1 MKRLS
6 DQTLYEIIEISA
18 DAPKEEVERAC
29 DRAAATYG
37 AGSLAT
43 YTLASAEETALL
55 SSRIEEARAVLLDPG
70 ARARYDER
78 IGVRP
83 ATPSPEPDRPPGP
96 TLVPTPARAPW
107 PLPEAEPTTDQP
119 RPISPGLP
127 VVAQSSPPV
136 EPGAAATAGPPQTP
150 LAGLAPAPPAAS
162 APSTA
167 PAPAPIP
174 LTVPAAP
181 GPIALT
187 RTVAPI
193 LLDREVVAPGELTVP
208 DGSAW
213 TGEMLRRVRESRGIT
228 VQQMAERTRITR
240 HHLENI
246 EQDRFTA
253 LPAPVYLRGI
263 IVSLARELRLDG
275 QKVAR
280 SYLDRMGAGT
290 DGQPGR

>member
-6 DQTLYEIIEISA
+6 DQTLYEIIEISV
-18 DAPKEEVERAC
+18 DAPPEEVERAC

-37 AGSLAT
+37 PGSLAT

-55 SSRIEEARAVLLDPG
+55 SSRIEEARAVLLDPS

-83 ATPSPEPDRPPGP
+83 ATPSLEPDRQPGP
-96 TLVPTPARAPW
+96 TLVPAPPQVPW
-107 PLPEAEPTTDQP
+107 PTSATEPMAVQP
-119 RPISPGLP
+119 KPVSPGLP
-127 VVAQSSPPV
+127 GLPPSPPPA
-136 EPGAAATAGPPQTP
+136 EPGPAAAQPAPTP
-150 LAGLAPAPPAAS
+150 GAQHAPAPS
-162 APSTA
+162 APSVA
-167 PAPAPIP
+167 PGPAPIP
-174 LTVPAAP
+174 LTVPVAA

-187 RTVAPI
+187 RPVAPI
-193 LLDREVVAPGELTVP
+193 LLDREVAAPRELTVP
-208 DGSAW
+208 EGSAW
-213 TGEMLRRVRESRGIT
+213 TGEMLRRARESRGIT

-263 IVSLARELRLDG
+263 IMSLARELRLDG

-290 DGQPGR
+290 GGQPGS

>member
-6 DQTLYEIIEISA
+6 DQTLYEIIEISV
-18 DAPKEEVERAC
+18 DAPPEEVERAC

-37 AGSLAT
+37 PGSLAT

-55 SSRIEEARAVLLDPG
+55 SSRIEEARAVLLDPS

-78 IGVRP
+78 IGVRA
-83 ATPSPEPDRPPGP
+83 ATPPLEPDRQAGP
-96 TLVPTPARAPW
+96 SLVPPPALTPW
-107 PLPEAEPTTDQP
+107 PLPAAEPIAVQP
-119 RPISPGLP
+119 APGSPGLSGVSP
-127 VVAQSSPPV
+127 TSPPAM
-136 EPGAAATAGPPQTP
+136 PGPAAVAGPATAPGVEHSPAPS
-150 LAGLAPAPPAAS
+150 APA
-162 APSTA
+162 
-167 PAPAPIP
+167 APAPIP
-174 LTVPAAP
+174 ITGPVAPA
-181 GPIALT
+181 PIALT
-187 RTVAPI
+187 RPIAPI
-193 LLDREVVAPGELTVP
+193 LLDKEVAAPRELTVP
-208 DGSAW
+208 EGSAW
-213 TGEMLRRVRESRGIT
+213 TGEMLRRAREARGFT

-263 IVSLARELRLDG
+263 IMSLARELRLDG

-280 SYLDRMGAGT
+280 SYLDRMGPGT